1 MANYVPTGN
10 DGKPASRG
18 NYVIRGGLHCEVFE
32 SGWNYK
38 VWQSSDTGQLEHK
51 LWPRLVYIA
60 QGDPDDSDDADVWA
74 EPPIDQSGTVLEA
87 ERLERLRLLSLEKS
101 ARRAK
106 QSCIHKIKEA
116 GFDSLLTVT
125 YKENMK
131 DFDRMRRDWN
141 YMLRKLQA
149 SVPNFA
155 AVYAFEPQ
163 DRGAYH
169 CHAAIRKLPSF
180 LWVKQGN
187 GRGSKLCMVRSWDYI
202 RRCWHAIVGKA
213 PDGKPNGN
221 IDVDGHRKR
230 GRKSRGGHYA
240 AESLARLASYVGKYL
255 TKDHAT
261 GPPGR
266 NRWGSTQG
274 ITPPKPRLLT
284 FPAMPMIEMMSLIWH
299 VPDGHRIVQHS
310 MGKDRK
316 FWCLFTEADPDRPRH
331 ELP

>member
-1 MANYVPTGN
+1 MTNYVPIGN

-18 NYVIRGGLHCEVFE
+18 NYVIRDGLHCEVFE

-51 LWPRLVYIA
+51 LWPRLVYKVM
-60 QGDPDDSDDADVWA
+60 GDPDDPADADVWA
-74 EPPIDQSGTVLEA
+74 DPPIDQSGTVLEA

-106 QSCIHKIKEA
+106 QACIHKIKEA
-116 GFDSLLTVT
+116 GFSSLLTCT
-125 YKENMK
+125 YKENMQ
-131 DFDRMRRDWN
+131 DYDRMRRDWN
-141 YMLRKLQA
+141 YMLRKLRD

-155 AVYAFEPQ
+155 AVFAFEPQ
-163 DRGAYH
+163 DRGSLH
-169 CHAAIRKLPSF
+169 VHAAIHKLPPF
-180 LWVKQGN
+180 LWVKQGT
-187 GRGSKLCMVRSWDYI
+187 GRHSKLCMVRSWDYI
-202 RRCWHAIVGKA
+202 RRCWHAIVGKS

-230 GRKSRGGHYA
+230 GRMSRGGHYA

-274 ITPPKPRLLT
+274 IKPPKPRMLT

-310 MGKDRK
+310 MGKDKK
-316 FWCLFTEADPDRPRH
+316 FWCLITERGSEPPPV
-331 ELP
+331 E